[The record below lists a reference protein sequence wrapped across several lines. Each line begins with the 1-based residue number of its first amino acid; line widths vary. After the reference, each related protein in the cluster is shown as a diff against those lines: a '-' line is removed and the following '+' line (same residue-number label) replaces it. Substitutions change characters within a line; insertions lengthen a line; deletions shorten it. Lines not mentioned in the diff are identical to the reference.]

1 MTEPLGLPVCE
12 FNILHQAVTHLGSKL
27 SHNLGHVV
35 VLGLDRDNHTLF
47 WSTPRRYVLEDAEIS
62 RLFYN
67 VTKAAFDEDQA
78 MIEAQQRRI
87 DSDPRKSP
95 LADLDGDA
103 ASVAARRLI
112 AKKLA
117 SDTIAAAEAAE

>member
-1 MTEPLGLPVCE
+1 
-12 FNILHQAVTHLGSKL
+12 
-27 SHNLGHVV
+27 
-35 VLGLDRDNHTLF
+35 
-47 WSTPRRYVLEDAEIS
+47 
-62 RLFYN
+62 

-87 DSDPRKSP
+87 EGDPRKSP
-95 LADLDGDA
+95 LANLDGDA